1 MQLDQDLREAPAEG
15 SGPQAVRTM
24 EVPGG
29 KGQRLLLRAQEV
41 RSATSQVPG
50 AQRKPGSP
58 NHRPPTLPAPPP
70 RPALCTPSAVTSAA
84 GSGCRSCSALSAGD
98 CPAGAAPPSGTA
110 RPPPLCAG
118 WLASCFVRS
127 GILLWPR
134 AVREL
139 WEKKSE
145 QQPPTL
151 HPTLDRVQRVGFT
164 SHSAVHTSS
173 GRRSGGQMAMAR
185 GRAPLGLLS
194 WL

>member
-1 MQLDQDLREAPAEG
+1 MLRPRSQEHRG
-15 SGPQAVRTM
+15 SLGVLTIDPQ
-24 EVPGG
+24 P
-29 KGQRLLLRAQEV
+29 
-41 RSATSQVPG
+41 
-50 AQRKPGSP
+50 SP
-58 NHRPPTLPAPPP
+58 HPHP

-110 RPPPLCAG
+110 QPPPRCAG

-139 WEKKSE
+139 WDKRSE

-151 HPTLDRVQRVGFT
+151 HLTLDRVQHVGFT

-173 GRRSGGQMAMAR
+173 GRRSGGQMAMA
-185 GRAPLGLLS
+185 GAELPWASFPGCELGIRPAVS
-194 WL
+194 WGCVY